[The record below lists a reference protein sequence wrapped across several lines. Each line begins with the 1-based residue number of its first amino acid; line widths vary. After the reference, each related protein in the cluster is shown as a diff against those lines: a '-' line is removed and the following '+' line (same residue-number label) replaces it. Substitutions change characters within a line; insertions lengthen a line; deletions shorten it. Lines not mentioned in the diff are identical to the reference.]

1 MRTAG
6 QDTVAEPNHA
16 LRPTDPVGVGPVP
29 LLASKITAAGPPAGL
44 IERPRLASRLDTG
57 THGPLTLLVAP
68 AGWGKTALLAGWFAA
83 RQGSGIL
90 AWLTVEP
97 ADRGTRFWTYLH
109 AALDTA
115 LGRRPADRPGL
126 PVPGDDV
133 ELFLP
138 RLASALAA
146 QPEPVLVVL
155 DDMHTVS
162 DVGVLRGLE
171 FLLRH
176 CRGRLRL
183 VIAGR
188 SEPPLAL
195 HRLRLTGELTEIGT
209 TELALTWD
217 ETQRLVAEQG
227 LDRPVEVVRDLHR
240 RAEGW
245 PAGVRLVSLTVGP
258 PDEGAAGQPGGDGGA
273 DPVIADYL
281 RAEVLGALD
290 PAARQTLV
298 HTALLD
304 QVCAP
309 LADALTGRADAADR
323 LSAAA
328 RVAAGFVS
336 TSGGDPTWYRCH
348 PMLADTLRAELLH
361 HYPDEVPRLHHRAY
375 TWHRDQGR
383 PLAALRHAL
392 VVADVVGAA
401 ALADAHWPE
410 LLLCGH
416 QDATA
421 GPLPTTAAD
430 HPALLLAVALDRIE
444 TNGTA
449 GTPPV
454 PGTGADC
461 ADPTADGG
469 QSGVIA
475 ARLAAALVEG
485 RFTPAVRY
493 AEQLLSAT
501 TAMPRPVAD
510 RARTVASVLL
520 GTARYGSGDLSGA
533 ETVLAE
539 VVDAGDGVSPCAR
552 RFAAGQLA
560 LLSAE
565 GGRLTEAHR
574 HAQTTLTT
582 PACPGR
588 RCAGHAA
595 AAHLALTLI
604 ALHRDDLPDAARQL
618 GQVAALAGPGAV
630 ATVAGLEPLAQA
642 WLRHAE
648 GDFGAVTELLTP
660 ADGAGAGGHH
670 AGLRRLAVAE
680 TRMACG
686 DFGGARELLTTLAG
700 AAAGPGPVADPAATG
715 VADPTAYPQLVRTQ
729 ARIALARLHLL
740 AGEPA
745 AALAAL
751 SPDSLAG
758 PDALT
763 RLQRL
768 DSGVIE
774 AVATRALGDQRRA
787 RELLERVLDRA
798 VSDGHRRVFTQAGTP
813 VRELLVEHLDSGTRH
828 RGYVNDLVDSA
839 GRRPADRH
847 RPVTTLAEPL
857 TERELTVLRYL
868 QGTLS
873 NGEIAAEL
881 FLSVNT
887 VKTHVRNIYQKLGA
901 PRRREAVRRARELR
915 LL

>member
-6 QDTVAEPNHA
+6 QDTVAEPNHT

-44 IERPRLASRLDTG
+44 VERPRLASRLDTG
-57 THGPLTLLVAP
+57 TRGPLTLLVAP

-115 LGRRPADRPGL
+115 LTRWPTDRPVL
-126 PVPGDDV
+126 PVPADDV
-133 ELFLP
+133 EQFLP

-162 DVGVLRGLE
+162 DADVFSGLE

-188 SEPPLAL
+188 SEPPMAL

-209 TELALTWD
+209 TELALTWED
-217 ETQRLVAEQG
+217 TRRLVAEQG
-227 LDRPVEVVRDLHR
+227 IDQPPEVVRDLHR
-240 RAEGW
+240 RAQGW
-245 PAGVRLVSLTVGP
+245 PAGVRLASLAVGP
-258 PDEGAAGQPGGDGGA
+258 PDEGAAGRSGVDGAA
-273 DPVIADYL
+273 DPGIADYL

-290 PAARQTLV
+290 PAGRQTLV

-309 LADALTGRADAADR
+309 LADALTGRTDAADQ

-328 RVAAGFVS
+328 RVATGFVS

-348 PMLADTLRAELLH
+348 PMLADTLRAELLQR
-361 HYPDEVPRLHHRAY
+361 YPDEVSRLHHRAY

-392 VVADVVGAA
+392 VVADVAGAR

-416 QDATA
+416 QDAAT
-421 GPLPTTAAD
+421 GPLPTTTDD
-430 HPALLLAVALDRIE
+430 HPALLLAADLDRLE

-449 GTPPV
+449 GTMPAVDPDGADPPV
-454 PGTGADC
+454 DV
-461 ADPTADGG
+461 G
-469 QSGVIA
+469 QPVVIA

-493 AEQLLSAT
+493 AEQLLAT
-501 TAMPRPVAD
+501 ATAMPPPVAD
-510 RARTVASVLL
+510 RARTVAAVLL

-533 ETVLAE
+533 EALLAE
-539 VVDAGDGVSPCAR
+539 VVDAGEGVSPCAR
-552 RFAAGQLA
+552 RSAAAQLA
-560 LLSAE
+560 LLNAG
-565 GGRLTEAHR
+565 GGRLAEAHR
-574 HAQTTLTT
+574 LAQTVLTT

-618 GQVAALAGPGAV
+618 GQVAALAGPGTV
-630 ATVAGLEPLAQA
+630 ATVTGLEPLAQA

-648 GDFGAVTELLTP
+648 GDFGAVTELLAA
-660 ADGAGAGGHH
+660 ADGADAAGHH

-680 TRMACG
+680 TLMACG

-700 AAAGPGPVADPAATG
+700 ADTGPGPATGPAA
-715 VADPTAYPQLVRTQ
+715 YPELVRTQ

-745 AALAAL
+745 AALAGL
-751 SPDSLAG
+751 PLDSPADH
-758 PDALT
+758 DALT

-768 DSGVIE
+768 DSGLIE

-787 RELLERVLDRA
+787 RELLEGVLDRA

-813 VRELLVEHLDSGTRH
+813 VRDLLVEHLDSGTRH